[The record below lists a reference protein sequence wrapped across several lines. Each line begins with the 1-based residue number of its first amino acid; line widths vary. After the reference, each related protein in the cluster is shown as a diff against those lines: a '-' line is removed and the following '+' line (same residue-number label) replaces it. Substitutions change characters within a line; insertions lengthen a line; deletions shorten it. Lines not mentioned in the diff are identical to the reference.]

1 MDHVR
6 FRVLPLAQCRDPE
19 RYVGVADILT
29 VILSQAILARE
40 GTGLGMKERKMIC
53 SRRYRFGRAWLLAIL
68 VVMLLLSLQAVAGA
82 ATTRHCGAVNDR
94 TPGEPIDDSSSV
106 TNIVATNVT
115 CARARTVV
123 LATLRSKNGRP
134 PRPWRFGGGGE
145 HGFSIINGRE
155 RIVGNAVN

>member
-1 MDHVR
+1 
-6 FRVLPLAQCRDPE
+6 
-19 RYVGVADILT
+19 
-29 VILSQAILARE
+29 
-40 GTGLGMKERKMIC
+40 MIRN
-53 SRRYRFGRAWLLAIL
+53 RRYRFRNVWLLAIL
-68 VVMLLLSLQAVAGA
+68 VVATLPLSLPAAAGA

-94 TPGEPIDDSSSV
+94 TPGEPINDSSSV
-106 TNIVATNVT
+106 TDILTTNVT

-123 LATLRSKNGRP
+123 LATLRSKNGKP